1 MHFEKLTVSSP
12 SSSVTCGRGSK
23 RTASRYYQLS
33 SCCNSQGPLKRL
45 CACTFTIRL
54 IEQRNL
60 IHDCLIQI
68 DNQSEKNHHYSSQ
81 VVLDEYLLQIVLMV
95 GSNRT
100 VRGYSMGENNKS
112 WLTKM
117 NESNREE
124 KHSSDDAVS
133 LTA

>member
-1 MHFEKLTVSSP
+1 M
-12 SSSVTCGRGSK
+12 
-23 RTASRYYQLS
+23 
-33 SCCNSQGPLKRL
+33 
-45 CACTFTIRL
+45 
-54 IEQRNL
+54 
-60 IHDCLIQI
+60 
-68 DNQSEKNHHYSSQ
+68 
-81 VVLDEYLLQIVLMV
+81 VLDEYLLQIVLMV